1 MIDVDHKKLCEFC
14 REHHERKEGWKCDIE
29 EGWECDI
36 ACCNIMR
43 RDYLKEHGITETLE
57 PHKAKIF
64 RNISTNDKIYEVTE
78 NQIIPK
84 IKEYNIL
91 SVFKIIDGSLLIDT
105 DNGRINISPAN
116 IDKSET
122 LISFLLK
129 SDCKKRLDDICTARI
144 ATLQKIIGT
153 K

>member
-1 MIDVDHKKLCEFC
+1 
-14 REHHERKEGWKCDIE
+14 
-29 EGWECDI
+29 
-36 ACCNIMR
+36 MR

-64 RNISTNDKIYEVTE
+64 RNISTNDKIYVVTE

-91 SVFKIIDGSLLIDT
+91 SVFKLIDGSLLIDT
-105 DNGRINISPAN
+105 DNGRINICRINISPAHMN
-116 IDKSET
+116 KSKT
-122 LISFLLK
+122 LIYFFSK
-129 SDCKKRLDDICTARI
+129 SDCEKRLDDICTARI
-144 ATLQKIIGT
+144 ATLKRIIDT